1 MTAYIYRSESL
12 SRRTFLKG
20 AGVSLALPMLEAMTP
35 VFARTPILPRVP
47 NRFVAINA
55 ALGFHGPNLFP
66 EKSGY
71 EYEIT
76 PYLEELKHLRKDFTL
91 FSGLSHSN
99 QQGSSGHASEM
110 TWLTAVERPGLAGFK
125 NAISLDQLIAGKIGT
140 KTRIPSINLGTGGG
154 GQSISW
160 NTNGVSIPSQSS
172 PSKVYRKL
180 FVQGTDKEIKEQLNH
195 LNRGQSILD
204 VIRGDARRLQGNLG
218 QVDRDKLEEYFSSV
232 RNLEKRLQQNKD
244 WSGKPKPKVNYSET
258 NDVQD
263 RFDLLAKQ
271 QLMYDLMALALQTDS
286 SRVMTFSLGAF
297 NAVPSNIKG
306 VKTDWH
312 NLSHHGKDEDKIEEL
327 EIIEKAEFSLF
338 ADFLG
343 KLKLH
348 QEEGRSL
355 LDGTSILFG
364 SNLGNASS
372 HDWRNLPIIVAGGGY
387 KHGSFVAH
395 DDKENT
401 PLSNLFIPLAQRMGV
416 EIESFGRS
424 TASGFQGLEI

>member
-66 EKSGY
+66 KKSGY

-244 WSGKPKPKVNYSET
+244 WSGKPKPKVNYSEP

-338 ADFLG
+338 ADFLS